1 MKIQESLRYVR
12 KSNGYAERISD
23 TMSFSVNLSVI
34 LQGINTLIYPSFPAC
49 FMRITIS
56 GKPGAGKSTIARILA
71 KELGLK
77 YVEMGKIAQEIAL
90 RRKTTVGELMQQAR
104 NDSSI
109 DAEIDAAQK
118 HLGEK
123 EDDFVIDGRISF
135 YFIPN
140 AVHVFLD
147 VDEQVAAERIFKKP
161 REPDEP
167 AYVSVDEVQ
176 RDIHARMIAN
186 QEQYK
191 KYYGIDYLDKKN
203 YALVIDTSKKTAEE
217 IVQEILKRVKG
228 KKKNV

>member
-1 MKIQESLRYVR
+1 
-12 KSNGYAERISD
+12 
-23 TMSFSVNLSVI
+23 
-34 LQGINTLIYPSFPAC
+34 
-49 FMRITIS
+49 MRITIS
-56 GKPGAGKSTIARILA
+56 GKPGAGKSTVARLLA

-90 RRKTTVGELMQQAR
+90 RRKTTVGALMQLAR
-104 NDSSI
+104 NDPSI

-123 EDDFVIDGRISF
+123 EDYFIIDGRISF

-147 VDEQVAAERIFKKP
+147 VDESVAAERIFKKP
-161 REPDEP
+161 KEPDEP
-167 AYVSVDEVQ
+167 AYASVDEVR
-176 RDIHARMIAN
+176 RDIHARMLAN

-203 YALVIDTSKKTAEE
+203 YTIVIDTSKKAKEE
-217 IVQEILKRVKG
+217 IVKEVLKRVR
-228 KKKNV
+228 KKC